1 MNQYAHANP
10 ALHEGTA
17 AALVHAG
24 RFLFAQHGFDG
35 TSVRAITAQAGANLG
50 AITYHFGSK
59 AALYEAVLRSAIGP
73 SQQKIAAAAAGP
85 GSALQRVEAIVRAL
99 FDYLY
104 ENPDLPSLMM
114 QLLVSGRAIPEAALQ
129 AMQANIGQLAGVI
142 AEGQAEGSIRA
153 GDPQLMA
160 LSIGAQPIWLALARR
175 ALQAGI
181 AIDQDQLDTREQLVE
196 SVARFVRAGL
206 AVYPETR
213 E

>member
-1 MNQYAHANP
+1 MNETDHSILGP
-10 ALHEGTA
+10 PEGTA
-17 AALVHAG
+17 LALLHAA
-24 RFLFAQHGFDG
+24 RRLFALHGFDG
-35 TSVRAITAQAGANLG
+35 TSVRAITAEAGANLG

-59 AALYEAVLRSAIGP
+59 GALYEEVLGSAIGP
-73 SQQKIAAAAAGP
+73 SQERIAAAAARP

-114 QLLVSGRAIPEAALQ
+114 QLLVSGRTIPELALQ
-129 AMQANIGQLAGVI
+129 AMQANIGQLVRVI
-142 AEGQAEGSIRA
+142 AEGQAEGSIRP

-175 ALQAGI
+175 ALHAGI
-181 AIDQDQLDTREQLVE
+181 AIDQDRPDIREQLVE
-196 SVARFVRAGL
+196 SVTRFVRAGL